1 MAIVACPFCGKKI
14 SSKAASCN
22 HCGQGLAEVT
32 PEQLERT
39 DRDRRLK
46 LNQSINNHALMALIA
61 FLGSFLYFYY
71 KVPEPGSMEQILT
84 YTAMSITAIWYIV
97 SKIRMVLFKRQ

>member
-1 MAIVACPFCGKKI
+1 MAIVSCPFCGKKI

-22 HCGQGLAEVT
+22 HCGEALVEVT
-32 PEQLERT
+32 PEQLART

-46 LNQSINNHALMALIA
+46 LNQSINNHAMMALVL

-71 KVPEPGSMEQILT
+71 KIPEPGSLEQRLT
-84 YTAMSITAIWYIV
+84 YAALALSAIWYIV
-97 SKIRMVLFKRQ
+97 SKVRMVLFKRQ

>member
-1 MAIVACPFCGKKI
+1 MAIVSCPFCGKKI
-14 SSKAASCN
+14 SSKAATCN

-46 LNQSINNHALMALIA
+46 LNQSINNHAMMALIL
-61 FLGSFLYFYY
+61 FLGAFLYFYY
-71 KVPEPGSMEQILT
+71 KMPEPGSLEQNLN
-84 YTAMSITAIWYIV
+84 YTVLALSAIWYIV
-97 SKIRMVLFKRQ
+97 SKVRMIIFKRQ

>member
-46 LNQSINNHALMALIA
+46 LNQSINNHAMMALIA

-71 KVPEPGSMEQILT
+71 KVPEPGSLEQTLT